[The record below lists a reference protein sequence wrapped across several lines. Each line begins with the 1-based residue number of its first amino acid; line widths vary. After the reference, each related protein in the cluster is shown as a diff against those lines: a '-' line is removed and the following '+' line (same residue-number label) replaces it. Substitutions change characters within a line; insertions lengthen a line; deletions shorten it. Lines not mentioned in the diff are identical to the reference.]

1 MIQTHKQKAKINPWG
16 DDNPEKHN
24 QQSSYDNSL
33 AQQVKN
39 LVNPGSM
46 IDQLFGKKT
55 SSEYLPHQEMQSP
68 PRSKSETLIFSH
80 SERHADQM
88 IKHETSQ
95 LLKQLKEQVSL
106 LEHSE
111 KALSGEIAKIKVA
124 QIPSEGGIYYLRFFE
139 WLIGLV
145 KQLRMKV
152 DEGRIWLQTFNQK
165 KKKKLGYWKM
175 YKKHGTTFGMS
186 HERGLSTQTG

>member
-1 MIQTHKQKAKINPWG
+1 MSQTHKPKANISPWG
-16 DDNPEKHN
+16 DDNPEKYK
-24 QQSSYDNSL
+24 QQASYNNTLS
-33 AQQVKN
+33 QQVKN

-55 SSEYLPHQEMQSP
+55 SSENSPYQEKQAT
-68 PRSKSETLIFSH
+68 RNSKSETLIFSH
-80 SERHADQM
+80 GERHADQM

-106 LEHSE
+106 LEQSE

-124 QIPSEGGIYYLRFFE
+124 QIPSEGGIYYIRFFE
-139 WLIGLV
+139 WMIGLV

-152 DEGRIWLQTFNQK
+152 NEGRIWLQTFNQK
-165 KKKKLGYWKM
+165 KKKRLGYWKM
-175 YKKHGTTFGMS
+175 YKKHGTSFGMS
-186 HERGLSTQTG
+186 QERGLSTQTG